1 MMPANKDDLD
11 RIARNIINGCAPN
24 YMGVYKLYVGN
35 LDFTTTSDQLLQ
47 FIESNIQ
54 QSSSSTA
61 TTTTTTT
68 TTTATT
74 EEGGG
79 GSGSKRNKVCD
90 VSLVKG
96 QDGRPRG
103 FAFVSFYDEEDGK
116 RTLISCNGK
125 ECNGRELIVKEP
137 NN

>member
-1 MMPANKDDLD
+1 MMPANTDDLN
-11 RIARNIINGCAPN
+11 RISRNIINGRAPN
-24 YMGVYKLYVGN
+24 YMGVHKLYVGN
-35 LDFTTTSDQLLQ
+35 LDFATTSDQLLH
-47 FIESNIQ
+47 FIEGNIR
-54 QSSSSTA
+54 ST

-74 EEGGG
+74 EEGR
-79 GSGSKRNKVCD
+79 GSESKGNKVCD

>member
-11 RIARNIINGCAPN
+11 RIARNIANGCAPN
-24 YMGVYKLYVGN
+24 YVGVHKLYVGN
-35 LDFTTTSDQLLQ
+35 LDFTTTSDQLLH

-54 QSSSSTA
+54 SSSS

-68 TTTATT
+68 T
-74 EEGGG
+74 EEGG
-79 GSGSKRNKVCD
+79 GSGSKMNKVCD